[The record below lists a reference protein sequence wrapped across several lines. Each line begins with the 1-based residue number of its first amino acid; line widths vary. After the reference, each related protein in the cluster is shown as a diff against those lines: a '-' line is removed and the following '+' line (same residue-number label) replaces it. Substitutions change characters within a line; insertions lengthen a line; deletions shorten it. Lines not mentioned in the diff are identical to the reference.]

1 MYPADIVIGDSS
13 YGIINLLVFI
23 FIVVFIAWLILYFIR
38 RM

>member
-13 YGIINLLVFI
+13 YGVVNLLITIFIIVFI
-23 FIVVFIAWLILYFIR
+23 VWLILYFIR